1 MLDWLGPILG
11 IVLVDLI
18 LSGDNA
24 VVIGAAAAALPA
36 RQRLIAI
43 GVGGGGAI
51 VLRIFFAL
59 AATILLQLPYLGI
72 IGGIILLVIAIRLL
86 TDRNTIVD
94 HSKQK
99 TASAGEQCSTDTKN
113 AILKSDSKGP
123 LMSIFTILIADVMMS
138 LDNVLAMAGLANG
151 NLILLSA
158 GLALSITI
166 LLVGS
171 ALVAVLIGRFPW
183 LLDIACLVVGWTAVN
198 IILGDGRLQTFLLR
212 FPWMNLVAYAAVTII
227 ILVADVYFQKCPR
240 KLNN

>member
-36 RQRLIAI
+36 RHRLVAI

-59 AATILLQLPYLGI
+59 AATVLLQLPYLDI
-72 IGGIILLVIAIRLL
+72 VGGILLLVIAIRLL

-99 TASAGEQCSTDTKN
+99 TSLCRRAGPS
-113 AILKSDSKGP
+113 
-123 LMSIFTILIADVMMS
+123 
-138 LDNVLAMAGLANG
+138 
-151 NLILLSA
+151 
-158 GLALSITI
+158 
-166 LLVGS
+166 
-171 ALVAVLIGRFPW
+171 
-183 LLDIACLVVGWTAVN
+183 
-198 IILGDGRLQTFLLR
+198 
-212 FPWMNLVAYAAVTII
+212 
-227 ILVADVYFQKCPR
+227 
-240 KLNN
+240 

>member
-11 IVLVDLI
+11 IVLVDLM

-59 AATILLQLPYLGI
+59 AATRLLQLPYLGI
-72 IGGIILLVIAIRLL
+72 VGGIILLVIAIRLL
-86 TDRNTIVD
+86 TDRNTILD

-99 TASAGEQCSTDTKN
+99 TAPTGGQCSTDTKN
-113 AILKSDSKGP
+113 AVLESDSKGP
-123 LMSIFTILIADVMMS
+123 LMSIFTILVADVMMS

-151 NLILLSA
+151 NLFLLSA

-171 ALVAVLIGRFPW
+171 ALVAILIRRLSW
-183 LLDIACLVVGWTAVN
+183 LLDIACLVVGWTAVD
-198 IILGDGRLQTFLLR
+198 IFLGDDRLQPFLQR

-227 ILVADVYFQKCPR
+227 ILMADVYFQKCPR
-240 KLNN
+240 KFNN

>member
-36 RQRLIAI
+36 RHRLVAI

-59 AATILLQLPYLGI
+59 AATVLLQLPYLDI
-72 IGGIILLVIAIRLL
+72 VGGILLLVIAIRLL

-99 TASAGEQCSTDTKN
+99 TSLAEGQGHPDTN
-113 AILKSDSKGP
+113 IIALKSDSKGL
-123 LMSIFTILIADVMMS
+123 LMSIFTILVADVMMS

-151 NLILLSA
+151 NLLLLSA

-171 ALVAVLIGRFPW
+171 ALVAILIKRLPW
-183 LLDIACLVVGWTAVN
+183 LLDIACLVVGWTAVD
-198 IILGDGRLQTFLLR
+198 IFLGDDRLLTFLQR
-212 FPWMNLVAYAAVTII
+212 FPWMNLVAYAAVTIL
-227 ILVADVYFQKCPR
+227 ILVADVYFQKCAR
-240 KLNN
+240 KINN